1 MNIIMIAGKW
11 HLFSALPF
19 VCIKMLCT
27 FNENCNKVTCDFYH
41 LIFYNTKICYVFSLE
56 SPYRGDSNEY
66 TQYTVFNIKIEKSH

>member
-27 FNENCNKVTCDFYH
+27 FNEKCNKVTCDFM
-41 LIFYNTKICYVFSLE
+41 IFFAICRNT
-56 SPYRGDSNEY
+56 
-66 TQYTVFNIKIEKSH
+66 